1 MAAELGR
8 TDVYVHPS
16 RTEGWPLAVCEA
28 MAAGCAVVM
37 TDCAGRPAGFTD
49 GVHGW
54 VVPTGDVTA
63 LGEAVVRALTAD
75 DETRRAIG
83 AAASEFAHRNFD
95 IGPCSAQVVRWFD
108 ELLGRTS
115 GAT

>member
-1 MAAELGR
+1 MKHLFSIVFTAFLWLGVLVSAAPLSEQTLLEAASAWLKQNALFQQFAPGAA
-8 TDVYVHPS
+8 PS
-16 RTEGWPLAVCEA
+16 A
-28 MAAGCAVVM
+28 
-37 TDCAGRPAGFTD
+37 
-49 GVHGW
+49 
-54 VVPTGDVTA
+54 VTA